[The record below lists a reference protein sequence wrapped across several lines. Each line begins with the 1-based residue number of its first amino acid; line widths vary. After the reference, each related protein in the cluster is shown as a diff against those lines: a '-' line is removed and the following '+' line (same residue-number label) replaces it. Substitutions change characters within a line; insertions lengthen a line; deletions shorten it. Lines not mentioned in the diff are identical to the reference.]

1 MLKDTA
7 EVIKRLAKSG
17 FMINLKKSHLCETS
31 LKILGHLWTSGGYW
45 LPEPS
50 KLVKLLQ
57 ATTIHLAKTNRAAL
71 FGLLNFYR
79 EYVPHFAEV
88 TEPLRRLLGDD
99 SKAWTETVTTSV
111 REVASL
117 ILNGVSWLAFDR
129 GKELRVETR
138 VTQVGMSTV
147 MLQRDPNS
155 PREWAPVAGW
165 GRALA

>member
-7 EVIKRLAKSG
+7 EVIRRLAKAG
-17 FMINLKKSHLCETS
+17 FMINLKKSHLCETN
-31 LKILGHLWTSGGYW
+31 LKILGHLWKAGGYW

-50 KLVKLLQ
+50 KLVGLVQ
-57 ATTIHLAKTNRAAL
+57 AKTESLAKANRAAL

-99 SKAWTETVTTSV
+99 SKPWTEAVTTSV

-129 GKELRVETR
+129 NKELRAETR
-138 VTQVGMSTV
+138 VT
-147 MLQRDPNS
+147 
-155 PREWAPVAGW
+155 
-165 GRALA
+165 